1 MLSFGAG
8 ATDAFAFLA
17 LGGIFTAN
25 MTGNLVLVGL
35 VGRDD
40 YLASLVGAAIA
51 IACLLYTSP
60 SPRD

>member
-1 MLSFGAG
+1 MLLFLSFGAG

-35 VGRDD
+35 VGR
-40 YLASLVGAAIA
+40 
-51 IACLLYTSP
+51 
-60 SPRD
+60 